1 MSMVPSNA
9 GASAS
14 GNRQQAFDRLARKG
28 LLVCLFFVG
37 GFLAW
42 SASAPLISAVVAP
55 GVVKIWTNRKTVQHL
70 EGGIVRAIYV
80 ADGSQ
85 VTAGDPLILLQD
97 ATTSSALNILT
108 DQRDTLLI
116 QEQRLLAERILAEH
130 FELPE
135 DLRIRRDHEPRIAAI
150 YESEKSVFEVRRKH
164 LDEQIQLLREG
175 IEHARQAAV
184 SARDEIA
191 AIQEG
196 LGYTGEIVQSTE
208 TMNQRG
214 FVERAMLLQ
223 KKEALAQ
230 RQEELHAQTGH
241 LAELRKEI
249 VEQELRIIG
258 LRNSYMEDAEV
269 ERKQTHTQILELEE
283 RLRPARDAQE
293 RSLVRAPIAGQV
305 MALQVSTVGGV
316 IRPGD
321 PLLDIVPNNSQL
333 IVEVKVSNQDIDNV
347 HLGQRAEVQLNAFNR
362 RTTPLVGGEVTY
374 VAGDAEEDARLP
386 NTLYF
391 KTNIQLDHA
400 QLERLGDINLVP
412 GMPVTAFIKIHAR
425 TLLDYLISPITDHLR
440 RALREE

>member
-1 MSMVPSNA
+1 MIPATASTGMSA
-9 GASAS
+9 
-14 GNRQQAFDRLARKG
+14 NRQQAFDRLARKG

-37 GFLAW
+37 GFLSW
-42 SASAPLISAVVAP
+42 SATAPLISAVVAP

-70 EGGIVRAIYV
+70 EGGIVRVIYV

-85 VTAGDPLILLQD
+85 VVAGDPLILLED
-97 ATTSSALNILT
+97 TTTSSALNILT

-116 QEQRLLAERILAEH
+116 QEQRLLAERISADH
-130 FELPE
+130 FKLSDEL
-135 DLRIRRDHEPRIAAI
+135 RARCDHEPRIEAI
-150 YESEKSVFEVRRKH
+150 YESERSVFEVRRKH
-164 LDEQIQLLREG
+164 LDEQIRLLREG
-175 IEHARQAAV
+175 IEHAQQATV
-184 SARDEIA
+184 SAGAEIA
-191 AIQEG
+191 AIKEG
-196 LGYTGEIVQSTE
+196 LGYTGELVQSTE

-230 RQEELHAQTGH
+230 REEELHAQTGH

-249 VEQELRIIG
+249 VEQEIRIIA

-269 ERKQTHTQILELEE
+269 ERKQTHAQLLELEE
-283 RLRPARDAQE
+283 RLRPARNAQE

-305 MALQVSTVGGV
+305 MALQVSTIGGV

-321 PLLDIVPNNSQL
+321 PLLDIVPNDSQL

-362 RTTPLVGGEVTY
+362 QTTPLVDGEVNY
-374 VAGDAEEDARLP
+374 VAGDAEEDPRLP
-386 NTLYF
+386 SVLYF

-412 GMPVTAFIKIHAR
+412 GMPVTAFIKIRAR